1 MQSNLARAISAIW
14 PTLNF
19 ADRDGTLANVR
30 YDDPLPDGFVP
41 PTQQQID
48 DKLAELALPA
58 VLKRKQIMC
67 QLDADAK
74 LDAAF
79 TMAQQAGGL
88 IYQRWFSDDWALAD
102 LQAPPFAT
110 MIAALG
116 IDLESFWARA
126 AQQPV

>member
-1 MQSNLARAISAIW
+1 MSHLMRAIAALCPGI
-14 PTLNF
+14 NC
-19 ADRDGTLANVR
+19 ADTNGTLSGVR
-30 YDDPLPDGFVP
+30 WDEPLPVGFVP

-88 IYQRWFSDDWALAD
+88 IYQRWFSDDWALSD

-110 MIAALG
+110 LIAALG
-116 IDLESFWARA
+116 IDLKSFWARA
-126 AQQPV
+126 ALQPV